1 MRTFLVNRFPPV
13 TRYALAA
20 WRTHP
25 VPIALSEVAD
35 LAEIEQATGTRDLE
49 LIGLRSGISSRG
61 LCSTNPVPLP
71 GFTEHLTP
79 AGTHAELVPA
89 FLVKRLRR
97 PNFELLS
104 PSVVIRRRP
113 QRDKPFVSNR

>member
-1 MRTFLVNRFPPV
+1 MRPFLVNRFPPV

-25 VPIALSEVAD
+25 VPIAFGEVSD

-49 LIGLRSGISSRG
+49 LVGLPSRVSGGG
-61 LCSTNPVPLP
+61 LCPTNPVLST
-71 GFTEHLTP
+71 GFAEHLP
-79 AGTHAELVPA
+79 PHGSHRKLVPA
-89 FLVKRLRR
+89 LLVDDLR
-97 PNFELLS
+97 PPDFELLA

-113 QRDKPFVSNR
+113 QRDQIFVRST

>member
-1 MRTFLVNRFPPV
+1 MRPFLVNRFPPV

-25 VPIALSEVAD
+25 VPIALGEVSD

-49 LIGLRSGISSRG
+49 LIGLPSRVSGG
-61 LCSTNPVPLP
+61 GGCSTNPVLP
-71 GFTEHLTP
+71 TGFAEHLP
-79 AGTHAELVPA
+79 SPGGHAIRVPA
-89 FLVKRLRR
+89 FLVQDLRR
-97 PNFELLS
+97 PAFELLA

-113 QRDKPFVSNR
+113 QRDQIFVSPA

>member
-1 MRTFLVNRFPPV
+1 MRTCLVNRFPPV

-25 VPIALSEVAD
+25 VPIAFGEVSD

-49 LIGLRSGISSRG
+49 LVGLPRGITSGGLR
-61 LCSTNPVPLP
+61 STNPVSPP
-71 GFTEHLTP
+71 GFAEHLP
-79 AGTHAELVPA
+79 PRGMHAKRVPA
-89 FLVKRLRR
+89 FLVQDLRR
-97 PNFELLS
+97 PAFELLR

-113 QRDKPFVSNR
+113 QRD